1 VVSQQVVLFFAAL
14 LSAALSLFGVVYD
27 YLIRR
32 KLREAKRWRNLLR
45 TGGAPDFDGFY
56 KEWKAR
62 GLYWPLSSR
71 AVHDEKVK
79 TDKMIEDLERKSD
92 SCPLIITGL
101 AAAFAIFAAALAY
114 LLIP

>member
-1 VVSQQVVLFFAAL
+1 MVSRQVVLFFAAL
-14 LSAALSLFGVVYD
+14 LSAALSLSGVVYD

-62 GLYWPLSSR
+62 GLPWPFSHKDM
-71 AVHDEKVK
+71 HDEEVK
-79 TDKMIEDLERKSD
+79 THALIDDLERKND
-92 SCPLIITGL
+92 RWPLVFTGVATAFAFFAAVVTYLIIR
-101 AAAFAIFAAALAY
+101 
-114 LLIP
+114 